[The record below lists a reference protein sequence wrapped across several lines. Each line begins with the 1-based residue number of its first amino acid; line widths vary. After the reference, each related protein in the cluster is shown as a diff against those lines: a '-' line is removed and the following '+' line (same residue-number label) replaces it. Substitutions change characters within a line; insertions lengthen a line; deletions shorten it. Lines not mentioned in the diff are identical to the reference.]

1 MCRSLGGWLS
11 EHPPDVPNSRW
22 LAVRS
27 PVCTLIGACVLSSPL
42 AVDEGDVPG
51 VGFGT
56 LYSSYEGLSAH
67 ALGGF
72 QFARDGRVVLW
83 WSREHFCG
91 AVRVHGRLSRRASF
105 TTGRSSLAAVAAV
118 GAFLCRG
125 AGLWI
130 VAFTLAHRLAMI
142 GA

>member
-11 EHPPDVPNSRW
+11 EHPPDVPDGRW
-22 LAVRS
+22 LAVLS

-42 AVDEGDVPG
+42 AVDEGDFSG
-51 VGFGT
+51 VVFGT
-56 LYSSYEGLSAH
+56 LYSSYEGLSSH

-91 AVRVHGRLSRRASF
+91 AVRVHGRLSRRAYF
-105 TTGRSSLAAVAAV
+105 TTARSSLAAVAAV
-118 GAFLCRG
+118 RAFMCRG
-125 AGLWI
+125 AGLWM
-130 VAFTLAHRLAMI
+130 VAFTLAHSLAMI